1 MKSIS
6 FYLSIL
12 SLFFFPHYVWGSYF
26 IKDGA
31 LFFKEGKNAYLKLD
45 IDKPSDN
52 DIVEL
57 KIGDANNKVDVYDYS
72 SSNSSYSVSTIRY
85 DHDRKKFI
93 QERLEYVNNCSYC
106 SDLKTEYCSVNKV
119 VDVSKIDF
127 YDKGNKAICYS
138 TYEGKPKGSEFSTLR
153 AVVDSFYSNRQY
165 MKSFLP
171 NDIAEIL
178 VRFPQD
184 KDEHFAQYKRIIEL
198 LREEKEYLLLSFLV
212 KKLSISKDKEIRIK
226 TYLYNNP
233 YDRDKTKLY
242 LIKGDLV
249 SILDEKIDE
258 HGEKWYFINYKGKKE
273 INMWIK
279 ADSLDLN

>member
-1 MKSIS
+1 M
-6 FYLSIL
+6 
-12 SLFFFPHYVWGSYF
+12 
-26 IKDGA
+26 
-31 LFFKEGKNAYLKLD
+31 
-45 IDKPSDN
+45 
-52 DIVEL
+52 EL

-184 KDEHFAQYKRIIEL
+184 KDEHFTQYKRIIEL

-226 TYLYNNP
+226 TYLYNNH

-258 HGEKWYFINYKGKKE
+258 RGEKWYFINYKGKKE

-279 ADSLDLN
+279 ADSVDLN